1 MVTLIY
7 SATTLNLRHEGF
19 PKTTLD
25 LKTSFKRNMSGL
37 LRGFV
42 KRPAAIRHEFTIRCL
57 GRLDTSCEVGRD
69 TVITFLK
76 AASGKV
82 ITYTYESVS
91 KKCRILNYG
100 QFQFDGRNS
109 YTLNIELEEVIA

>member
-1 MVTLIY
+1 LD
-7 SATTLNLRHEGF
+7 LRHEGF

-42 KRPAAIRHEFTIRCL
+42 KRPAAIRHQFTIRCL
-57 GRLDTSCEVGRD
+57 GRTDTTCVAGIEVGRD